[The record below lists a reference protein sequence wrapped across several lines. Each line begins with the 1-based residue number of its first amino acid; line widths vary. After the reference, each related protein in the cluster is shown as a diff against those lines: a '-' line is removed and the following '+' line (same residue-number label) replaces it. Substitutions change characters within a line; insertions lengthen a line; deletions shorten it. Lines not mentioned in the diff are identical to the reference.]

1 MEPNQASQFEKDEL
15 TGDKLLAGHE
25 YDGIRELDNKLPKW
39 WLWLFYI
46 TIIFAA
52 VYGLRYH
59 FLGLGDLQ
67 VQEYEKEMA
76 EASVIYQKPAEENVI
91 TAETVVALTDEA
103 SLAAGKEI
111 WDKQCAVCHL
121 AQGQGL
127 VGPNMTDEYWIHGCS
142 INDIYHLIVVGVPE
156 KGMISW
162 KDQLTPEQIQ
172 QVSSFIL
179 TLKGTNPPNPKEPQ
193 GEKCE
198 S

>member
-1 MEPNQASQFEKDEL
+1 MEPNQTSQFEKDEL
-15 TGDKLLAGHE
+15 TGDKILSGHE
-25 YDGIRELDNKLPKW
+25 YDGIKELDNKLPKW
-39 WLWLFYI
+39 WVWLFYI
-46 TIIFAA
+46 TIIIS
-52 VYGLRYH
+52 VIYGLRYH
-59 FLGLGDLQ
+59 VLGWGDLQ
-67 VQEYEKEMA
+67 EMEYEKEIA
-76 EASVIYQKPAEENVI
+76 EAGVIYQKPAETNVI
-91 TAETVVALTDEA
+91 SAETVTLLTDEA

-111 WDKQCAVCHL
+111 YDKQCAVCHL

-142 INDIYHLIVVGVPE
+142 INDVFHIIVVGVPE

-162 KDQLTPEQIQ
+162 KDQLTPLQIQ

-179 TLKGTNPPNPKEPQ
+179 SLVGTNPPNPKEAQ